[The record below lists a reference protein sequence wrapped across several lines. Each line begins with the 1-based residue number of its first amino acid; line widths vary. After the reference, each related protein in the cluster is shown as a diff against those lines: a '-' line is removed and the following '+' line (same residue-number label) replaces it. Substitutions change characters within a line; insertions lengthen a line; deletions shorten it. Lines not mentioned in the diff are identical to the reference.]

1 MKAAFIGRFQPF
13 HRGHRNVIEEYR
25 ERFEEFCI
33 VIGSAG
39 EEGTE
44 DNPLS
49 FEDREKIISA
59 CYPDIEII
67 GIEDEEKDDEGNRKW
82 IEKVREKSEAEVVI
96 SQNNTVRDIV
106 ENFPGLEL
114 EQQELHDPKIYSGTA
129 VRRRIKSGEEWRY
142 LVPECAE
149 ETLGNLIDKITDAG
163 IQYEFEPGWKKENSF
178 YDTYEK

>member
-13 HRGHRNVIEEYR
+13 HRGHRNVIEQYR
-25 ERFEEFCI
+25 EKFDEFCI
-33 VIGSAG
+33 VIGSCE

-49 FEDREKIISA
+49 FEDRKKLIQA

-67 GIEDEEKDDEGNRKW
+67 GVEDEEKNEEGNRKW
-82 IEKVREKSEAEVVI
+82 IEKIQDKSGAELII
-96 SQNNTVRDIV
+96 SQNNTVKDIV
-106 ENFPGLEL
+106 EDFPDLEL
-114 EQQELHDPKIYSGTA
+114 EEQELHDPKIYSGTS

-149 ETLGNLIDKITDAG
+149 ETLSELIDKIKDAG
-163 IQYEFEPGWKKENSF
+163 IEYEFEPGWKKENAF
-178 YDTYEK
+178 YKTYEK